1 MKSPNDLSFLPDD
14 YLDNKAQRR
23 ANVICAIL
31 FLVTMVSIGLA
42 FTTSEAS
49 LRKDEQ
55 INAQVNDDFTN
66 AAKRIEQFKQMQEK
80 QRTMAHQAELTA
92 SLLEKVPRSLILAKI
107 TNSLPQGVSLTDFLL
122 TSSKRNTMPAART
135 AFEAKASATS
145 IVGQVAD
152 AKVYDVSLKIGGLAP
167 TDVQVGDL
175 LKKLKA
181 IPMFKDVNLIITDWD
196 KGGDKKS
203 NDEQQYRKFQIE
215 MTLDPNADL
224 DDASGPATAS
234 LGLNK

>member
-1 MKSPNDLSFLPDD
+1 MKAPNELSFLPDD
-14 YLDNKAQRR
+14 YLANKAQRR

-31 FLVTMVSIGLA
+31 FVVTMVSIGLA

-55 INAQVNDDFTN
+55 QNAEVNEGFTN

-107 TNSLPQGVSLTDFLL
+107 TNALPAGVSLTDFML
-122 TSSKRNTMPAART
+122 TSSKRNAMPVART
-135 AFEAKASATS
+135 AYEAKASGN
-145 IVGQVAD
+145 IVSQVAD
-152 AKVYDVSLKIGGLAP
+152 AKVYDVQIKIGGLAP

-175 LKKLKA
+175 LNKLKT
-181 IPMFKDVNLIITDWD
+181 IRMFKDVILIITDWD
-196 KGGDKKS
+196 KGGDKKAT
-203 NDEQQYRKFQIE
+203 DTQYRKFQIE
-215 MTLDPNADL
+215 LTLNSNADL
-224 DDASGPATAS
+224 EDQGAPATAS
-234 LGLNK
+234 LGLSK

>member
-55 INAQVNDDFTN
+55 INAQVNEDFTD

-122 TSSKRNTMPAART
+122 TSNKRNTMPAART

-152 AKVYDVSLKIGGLAP
+152 AKIYDVTLKIGGLAP

-196 KGGDKKS
+196 RDGDKKS
-203 NDEQQYRKFQIE
+203 TDQQYRKFQIE
-215 MTLDPNADL
+215 MTLNPNADL
-224 DDASGPATAS
+224 DDGGGPATAS
-234 LGLNK
+234 LGLN